1 MRILNGLIS
10 QAAAVAAA
18 LMLVAGCGDQKS
30 STESQNSATSKEL
43 QPDQVTSNARMF
55 LYSGGHKTTD
65 LKAEEIRQFT
75 KRDSTVAEKLM
86 IEFFDTTGAR
96 ISTLTAQGGYIREKD
111 NYLAV
116 AGDVVVIGEDS
127 IRLETQYLEWVGAK
141 DSVVTDSFVTVI
153 FNKSDTVMSYG
164 FQSDPRLKNITFKR
178 QVSGRLT
185 DVKKVTD
192 E

>member
-1 MRILNGLIS
+1 MKILNRLILRT
-10 QAAAVAAA
+10 AAVAAA
-18 LMLVAGCGDQKS
+18 LMLAAGCGDQKS
-30 STESQNSATSKEL
+30 STEAQNSSTSKEL
-43 QPDQVTSNARMF
+43 QPDQVTSSAHMF
-55 LYSGGHKTTD
+55 LYSGGHRTTD

-75 KRDSTVAEKLM
+75 KLDSTVAEKIM
-86 IEFFDTTGAR
+86 IEFYDTTGAR
-96 ISTLTAQGGYIREKD
+96 ISTLTAQKGFIREKD

-116 AGDVVVIGEDS
+116 SGDVVVIGEDS

-153 FNKSDTVMSYG
+153 NKGDTLMSYG

-178 QVSGRLT
+178 KVSGRLT
-185 DVKKVTD
+185 EVEKVKD

>member
-1 MRILNGLIS
+1 MRT
-10 QAAAVAAA
+10 AAVVAV
-18 LMLVAGCGDQKS
+18 LMLAVGCGDQKS
-30 STESQNSATSKEL
+30 STEAQNSVTSNEL
-43 QPDQVTSNARMF
+43 QPDQVTSNAHMF

-65 LKAEEIRQFT
+65 LKADEIRQFT
-75 KRDSTVAEKLM
+75 KIDSTVAEKII

-96 ISTLTAQGGYIREKD
+96 ISTLTAQGGFIREKN

-116 AGDVVVIGEDS
+116 SGDVVVIGEDS

-153 FNKSDTVMSYG
+153 NKGDTLMSYG

-185 DVKKVTD
+185 DVKKVKD

>member
-1 MRILNGLIS
+1 MNILNGLILRT
-10 QAAAVAAA
+10 AAVAAA
-18 LMLVAGCGDQKS
+18 LMLAAGCGDQKS
-30 STESQNSATSKEL
+30 STEAQNSVTSKEL
-43 QPDQVTSNARMF
+43 QPDQVTSNAHMF
-55 LYSGGHKTTD
+55 LYSGGHRTTD

-75 KRDSTVAEKLM
+75 KLDSTVAEKIM
-86 IEFFDTTGAR
+86 IEFYDTTGAR
-96 ISTLTAQGGYIREKD
+96 ISTLTAQKGFIREKD

-116 AGDVVVIGEDS
+116 SGDVVVIGEDS

-153 FNKSDTVMSYG
+153 NKGDTLMSYG

-185 DVKKVTD
+185 EVEKVKD